1 MTRPACWSTPIFIE
15 RKAIHL
21 MLRIGTAEQAKVPP
35 PQVLTMSG
43 SPWRKGSLHPDCC
56 GNQIALVGLPGM
68 LGILRYF
75 AYAVLAVTL
84 VTGAA
89 WLASPEPPP
98 EGYASTDGLII
109 R

>member
-1 MTRPACWSTPIFIE
+1 
-15 RKAIHL
+15 
-21 MLRIGTAEQAKVPP
+21 
-35 PQVLTMSG
+35 
-43 SPWRKGSLHPDCC
+43 
-56 GNQIALVGLPGM
+56 M
-68 LGILRYF
+68 LGTFRYF
-75 AYAVLAVTL
+75 AYAVLAITL